1 MKINE
6 IELYNEDIMDDIL
19 SHLGPKDKV
28 ELEEILKSL
37 CSMVTIKDKDIVD
50 LREKISNI
58 GVVLEQLDTVYKA
71 PTPPEK
77 EEEED
82 KKMEEYRAEL
92 KRRELYGDTEQLCS
106 CRIVEWVD

>member
-19 SHLGPKDKV
+19 SHLGSKDKV

-58 GVVLEQLDTVYKA
+58 GVVLEQLSTVYKA
-71 PTPPEK
+71 PTHLEK

-92 KRRELYGDTEQLCS
+92 KRRELYGEQLCS